1 MTGTT
6 ARSKDC
12 INNNDNGGIKLMK
25 KYLVSW
31 TDRGVSHNGVF
42 YAHNMKELREQTEY
56 LAGHITSIDLL
67 ED

>member
-1 MTGTT
+1 
-6 ARSKDC
+6 
-12 INNNDNGGIKLMK
+12 MK

-31 TDRGVSHNGVF
+31 TDRGDYHNGVF

-67 ED
+67 EE

>member
-6 ARSKDC
+6 ARSQDC
-12 INNNDNGGIKLMK
+12 INNNDNGGIITMK

-31 TDRGVSHNGVF
+31 TDRGASHNGVF

-56 LAGHITSIDLL
+56 LTGHITSIDLL
-67 ED
+67 EE

>member
-1 MTGTT
+1 MTGMT
-6 ARSKDC
+6 ARSQDC

-31 TDRGVSHNGVF
+31 TDRGVYHNGVF

-56 LAGHITSIDLL
+56 LTGHITSIDLISV
-67 ED
+67 

>member
-6 ARSKDC
+6 ARSQDC
-12 INNNDNGGIKLMK
+12 INNNDNGGIIIMK

-31 TDRGVSHNGVF
+31 TDRGASHNGVF

-56 LAGHITSIDLL
+56 LTAHITSIDLL
-67 ED
+67 EE